1 MPEPA
6 TLNDLFFKATGY
18 GKVRAILYPREGRFV
33 SLSHA
38 RFREEVRWL
47 SMGLRALGCVADT
60 PVALLAENSWKWAA
74 LDYAILAAGGVTAP
88 IYAAYPTDYVR
99 DHLARS
105 HARMAAVSTRAQ
117 LEKVLAL
124 RPDLPE
130 LERIILMEGTDPAAV
145 SWEDLKARGRKF
157 MADRGDDFE
166 DHARARRP
174 GDAATLLFTSGTA
187 GVPKGIR
194 LTHRNIL
201 SDVLA
206 TAALF
211 DLNPG
216 DTSLSFLPLSH
227 ILERMVNYA
236 FFVSG
241 VTIAYGES
249 MERIAP
255 NLRQVRPTVFTAVPR
270 LYEKTFARIQE
281 AVGDSALK
289 AGIISWAERVARQ
302 RAQRRLAGKP
312 LPLTLRFSAAL
323 AHLLVFRKIQRGLG
337 GRVRFCISGG
347 APLSP
352 RLAEFFIGAGV
363 NIYEGYGLTE
373 TSPVLAVNT
382 ALRRRIGS
390 VGQPLPCVEM
400 RLAPDGEIL
409 VRGPNVFHE
418 YYEDPAST
426 REAFT
431 ADGFFRTGDVGRFD
445 GDGFLFITDRKKDI
459 LVTAGGKNIAPQ
471 PIENRL
477 KTMPGIQ
484 HAILLGDRR
493 PYPVVL
499 IIPDMAHLQAWALAK
514 GIPEPSVGSL
524 VDDPRVQARYAALV
538 EEACR
543 PLAAFERPKKFI
555 LLPQELTLEGGLLTP
570 TLKIRRSA
578 LERRF
583 ASVIDRLYGK
593 DPA

>member
-1 MPEPA
+1 MPDPA
-6 TLNDLFFKATGY
+6 TLNDLFLAGTAFGKA
-18 GKVRAILYPREGRFV
+18 RAILYPENGRYLAF
-33 SLSHA
+33 SHA
-38 RFREEVRWL
+38 RFHEEVRCL
-47 SMGLRALGCVADT
+47 SMGLRALGCDADT

-74 LDYAILAAGGVTAP
+74 MDYAILAAGGVTVP
-88 IYAAYPTDYVR
+88 IYAAYPPAYVR

-105 HARMAAVSTRAQ
+105 HARLAAVSTRAQ

-124 RPDLPE
+124 RSVLPDLQG
-130 LERIILMEGTDPAAV
+130 IILMEGADPAAA
-145 SWEDLKARGRKF
+145 SWEDVKARGRKF
-157 MADRGDDFE
+157 MAARGDDFE
-166 DHARARRP
+166 ARARERKP

-187 GVPKGIR
+187 GVPKGIL

-211 DLNPG
+211 DLNPK
-216 DTSLSFLPLSH
+216 DTSLTFLPLSH

-236 FFVSG
+236 FFICG

-270 LYEKTFARIQE
+270 LYEKTFARIQD
-281 AVGDSALK
+281 AIGDSALK
-289 AGIISWAERVARQ
+289 TGIISWAERVARQ
-302 RAQRRLAGKP
+302 RATRRLAGKP
-312 LPLTLRFSAAL
+312 LPLPLRFSAAL
-323 AHLLVFRKIQRGLG
+323 AHLLVYRKILRGLG
-337 GRVRFCISGG
+337 GRLRFCISGG

-363 NIYEGYGLTE
+363 NVYEGYGLTE

-382 ALRRRIGS
+382 ARHRRIGS
-390 VGQPLPCVEM
+390 VGLPLPCVEM

-409 VRGPNVFHE
+409 VRGPNVFAE
-418 YYEDPAST
+418 YYEDPETT

-431 ADGFFRTGDVGRFD
+431 GDGFFRTGDVGRFD
-445 GDGFLFITDRKKDI
+445 DEGFLFITDRKKDI

-493 PYPVVL
+493 PYPVAL
-499 IIPDMAHLQAWALAK
+499 IIPDMAQLQAWAAAQ
-514 GIPEPSVGSL
+514 GIADTAAEAL
-524 VDDPRVQARYAALV
+524 VDHPLIQARYAALM

-543 PLAAFERPKKFI
+543 PLPAFERPKKFV

-578 LERRF
+578 LARRF
-583 ASVIDRLYGK
+583 ASVIDQLYGK
-593 DPA
+593 DSA